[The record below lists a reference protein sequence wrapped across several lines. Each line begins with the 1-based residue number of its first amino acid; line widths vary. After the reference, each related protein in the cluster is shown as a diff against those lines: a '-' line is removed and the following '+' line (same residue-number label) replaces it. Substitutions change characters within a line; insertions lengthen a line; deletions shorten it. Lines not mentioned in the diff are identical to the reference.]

1 MRTDHVPTRQRSSP
15 GLALSNFMV
24 VSARG
29 AARCTLR
36 IRVPWTVRDSTAR
49 DASHVLISAIASVS
63 GEIPETESFVIT
75 IAVPVGKPITF

>member
-1 MRTDHVPTRQRSSP
+1 
-15 GLALSNFMV
+15 MV

-36 IRVPWTVRDSTAR
+36 IRAPWAVRDSTAR
-49 DASHVLISAIASVS
+49 DASHVLTSAIASVL

-75 IAVPVGKPITF
+75 IVVPVGKPITF